1 MHPILARAERLTTYL
16 AAWLIVAV
24 LLAAVLTRQ
33 GLSWLEALAL
43 LLPMCLVYGFACLS
57 AWYVCRATPLTSP
70 GPPKPGPQGRA
81 GGGGSGVLRVLSSSA
96 LAAVIASGLWVEL
109 MRLWVSALVALPL
122 FTESAARYAGHDPL
136 LFAAGVFLFLLAL
149 TVHYLLLAFELAR
162 QAEQRQLRME
172 VLAREAELRALRAQ
186 LDPHFL
192 FNSLNSIS
200 ALTAVDPAGARR
212 MCVLLADFLRDTL
225 NISSRDQIPLV
236 EELALTDRFLG
247 IEQVRFGDRLQVE
260 RHVDGAAA
268 QCRVPPL
275 LLQPLVENAVTH
287 GIAGLLEGGVIRLD
301 VSRRDRRLSIAIEN
315 PRDAESRRT
324 SRPGVGLENVRQRL
338 IAMFG
343 ADARLDTRVEDACYR
358 VELAMP
364 CLTDD

>member
-24 LLAAVLTRQ
+24 LLAAVVTRQ
-33 GLSWLEALAL
+33 GLGWAEALAL

-57 AWYVCRATPLTSP
+57 AWYVCRATPLTS
-70 GPPKPGPQGRA
+70 
-81 GGGGSGVLRVLSSSA
+81 SGVLRVLSSSA
-96 LAAVIASGLWVEL
+96 LAAVIASGLWIAL
-109 MRLWVSALVALPL
+109 MRLWVSALVQLPP
-122 FTESAARYAGHDPL
+122 FAESAARYAGHEPL
-136 LFAAGVFLFLLAL
+136 LFAAGVLLFLLAL

-162 QAEQRQLRME
+162 EAEQRQLRME

-225 NISSRDQIPLV
+225 NVSSRNQIPLV

-301 VSRRDRRLSIAIEN
+301 VSRRDHRLSIAIEN
-315 PRDAESRRT
+315 PRDTDSPRAARR
-324 SRPGVGLENVRQRL
+324 GVGLENVRQRL
-338 IAMFG
+338 MAMFG
-343 ADARLDTRVEDACYR
+343 ADARLDARADDGRYR

>member
-16 AAWLIVAV
+16 VAWLIVAV
-24 LLAAVLTRQ
+24 LLAAVVTRQ

-57 AWYVCRATPLTSP
+57 AWYVCRATPLTS
-70 GPPKPGPQGRA
+70 
-81 GGGGSGVLRVLSSSA
+81 SGVLRVLSSSV
-96 LAAVIASGLWVEL
+96 LAAVIASGLWVAL
-109 MRLWVSALVALPL
+109 MRLWVSALVQLPP
-122 FTESAARYAGHDPL
+122 FAESAVRYTGHEPL
-136 LFAAGVFLFLLAL
+136 LFAAGVLLFLLAL

-200 ALTAVDPAGARR
+200 ALTALDPAGARR

-225 NISSRDQIPLV
+225 NVSSRNQIPLV

-301 VSRRDRRLSIAIEN
+301 VSRRDQRLSIAIEN
-315 PRDAESRRT
+315 PRDAESPRT
-324 SRPGVGLENVRQRL
+324 SRRGVGLENVRQRL
-338 IAMFG
+338 MAMFG
-343 ADARLDTRVEDACYR
+343 ADARLDTRADDGRYR

>member
-57 AWYVCRATPLTSP
+57 AWYVCRATPLTS
-70 GPPKPGPQGRA
+70 
-81 GGGGSGVLRVLSSSA
+81 SGVLRVLSSSA

-122 FTESAARYAGHDPL
+122 FTEAAARYAGHDPL
-136 LFAAGVFLFLLAL
+136 LFAAGVLLFLLAL

-192 FNSLNSIS
+192 FNGLNSIS

-225 NISSRDQIPLV
+225 NVSSRDRIPLV

-315 PRDAESRRT
+315 PRDIDSPRSGRR
-324 SRPGVGLENVRQRL
+324 GVGLENVRQRL

-343 ADARLDTRVEDACYR
+343 ADARIDTRADDARYR

-364 CLTDD
+364 CLIDD

>member
-33 GLSWLEALAL
+33 GLSWPEALAL
-43 LLPMCLVYGFACLS
+43 LLPMSLIYGFACLS
-57 AWYVCRATPLTSP
+57 AWYVCRATPLTS
-70 GPPKPGPQGRA
+70 
-81 GGGGSGVLRVLSSSA
+81 SGVARVLLSSTV
-96 LAAVIASGLWVEL
+96 AAVIASGLWVEL
-109 MRLWVSALVALPL
+109 MRLWISALVTLPV
-122 FTESAARYAGHDPL
+122 FTDSAARYAGHDPL
-136 LFAAGVFLFLLAL
+136 LFAAGVLLFLLAL

-225 NISSRDQIPLV
+225 NISSRDQISLV

-315 PRDAESRRT
+315 PRDTDSPRSGRR
-324 SRPGVGLENVRQRL
+324 GVGLENVRQRL

-343 ADARLDTRVEDACYR
+343 ADARIDTRADDGRYR

>member
-1 MHPILARAERLTTYL
+1 MHPILARVERLRVYL
-16 AAWLIVAV
+16 AAWLVVAV
-24 LLAAVLTRQ
+24 LLAAVVTRQ
-33 GLSWLEALAL
+33 GLGWLEALTL

-70 GPPKPGPQGRA
+70 GPPKPVTLGRA
-81 GGGGSGVLRVLSSSA
+81 SGGGSGVLRVLASST
-96 LAAVIASGLWVEL
+96 LAAVIASGLWVAL
-109 MRLWVSALVALPL
+109 MRLWVSAVVLLPP
-122 FTESAARYAGHDPL
+122 FAESGIRYAAHEPL
-136 LFAAGVFLFLLAL
+136 LYAAGVLLFLLAL

-162 QAEQRQLRME
+162 EAEQRQLRME

-200 ALTAVDPAGARR
+200 ALTAVDPMGARR
-212 MCVLLADFLRDTL
+212 MCMLLADFLRDTL
-225 NISSRDQIPLV
+225 SVSSRDRIPLV
-236 EELALTDRFLG
+236 EELALADRFLG
-247 IEQVRFGDRLQVE
+247 IEQVRFGDRLRIE

-301 VSRRDRRLSIAIEN
+301 VSRRDGRLSIAIEN
-315 PRDAESRRT
+315 PRDTESP
-324 SRPGVGLENVRQRL
+324 RPARHGVGLDNVRQRL
-338 IAMFG
+338 LAMFG
-343 ADARLDTRVEDACYR
+343 GTARLDTRADDGRYR
-358 VELAMP
+358 VELALP
-364 CLTDD
+364 CSTDD

>member
-57 AWYVCRATPLTSP
+57 AWYVCRATPLTS
-70 GPPKPGPQGRA
+70 
-81 GGGGSGVLRVLSSSA
+81 SGVLRVLSSSA

-122 FTESAARYAGHDPL
+122 FAGSAARYAGHDPL
-136 LFAAGVFLFLLAL
+136 LFAAGVLLFLLAL

-225 NISSRDQIPLV
+225 NVSSRESDSAGRGAGADRPLP
-236 EELALTDRFLG
+236 R

-287 GIAGLLEGGVIRLD
+287 GIAGLLEGGVIGSMSRAATSACRLP
-301 VSRRDRRLSIAIEN
+301 SRTRAI
-315 PRDAESRRT
+315 PDSPRT
-324 SRPGVGLENVRQRL
+324 SRRRASASRTSASG
-338 IAMFG
+338 
-343 ADARLDTRVEDACYR
+343 
-358 VELAMP
+358 
-364 CLTDD
+364 

>member
-1 MHPILARAERLTTYL
+1 MHPILARAERLTAYL
-16 AAWLIVAV
+16 AAWMIVAV
-24 LLAAVLTRQ
+24 LLAAVVTRQ
-33 GLSWLEALAL
+33 GLGWMEGLAL
-43 LLPMCLVYGFACLS
+43 LLPMCLVYGFVCLS

-70 GPPKPGPQGRA
+70 GPPRPLTQGRA
-81 GGGGSGVLRVLSSSA
+81 GGGGSGVSRVLASSA
-96 LAAVIASGLWVEL
+96 LAAVIASGLWIAL
-109 MRLWVSALVALPL
+109 MRLWVSALIQLPL
-122 FTESAARYAGHDPL
+122 FTESAIRYAGLEPL
-136 LFAAGVFLFLLAL
+136 LFAAGVLLFLLAL

-162 QAEQRQLRME
+162 EAEQRQLRME

-225 NISSRDQIPLV
+225 TVSSRSQISLV

-301 VSRRDRRLSIAIEN
+301 VSRRDQRLSIAIEN
-315 PRDAESRRT
+315 PRDTESP
-324 SRPGVGLENVRQRL
+324 RPARHGVGLENVRQRL
-338 IAMFG
+338 LTMFG
-343 ADARLDTRVEDACYR
+343 GDARLDTHTDDGRYR
-358 VELAMP
+358 VELALP

>member
-1 MHPILARAERLTTYL
+1 MHPILTRAERLTTYL
-16 AAWLIVAV
+16 TAWVVVAV
-24 LLAAVLTRQ
+24 LLAAVVTRQ
-33 GLSWLEALAL
+33 GLSWVEALAL
-43 LLPMCLVYGFACLS
+43 LLPICLVYGFVCLS
-57 AWYVCRATPLTSP
+57 AWYVCRATPLTS
-70 GPPKPGPQGRA
+70 
-81 GGGGSGVLRVLSSSA
+81 SGVLRVLSSSA
-96 LAAVIASGLWVEL
+96 LAAIIASGLWVAL
-109 MRLWVSALVALPL
+109 MRLWVSALVLLPL
-122 FTESAARYAGHDPL
+122 FTDSAALYAGLEPL
-136 LFAAGVFLFLLAL
+136 LFAAGVLLFLLAL

-162 QAEQRQLRME
+162 EAEQRQLRME

-225 NISSRDQIPLV
+225 NVSSRSQIPLV

-301 VSRRDRRLSIAIEN
+301 VSRQDQRLSIAIEN
-315 PRDAESRRT
+315 PRDTDSPRAARR
-324 SRPGVGLENVRQRL
+324 GVGLENVRQRL
-338 IAMFG
+338 MAMFG
-343 ADARLDTRVEDACYR
+343 GDARLDTRADDGRYR
-358 VELAMP
+358 VELALP

>member
-24 LLAAVLTRQ
+24 LLAAVVTRQ

-43 LLPMCLVYGFACLS
+43 LLPMCLVYGFMCLS

-70 GPPKPGPQGRA
+70 KPVPQDRV

-109 MRLWVSALVALPL
+109 MHLWVSALVAFPP
-122 FTESAARYAGHDPL
+122 FTESATHFAGHDPL
-136 LFAAGVFLFLLAL
+136 FFAAGVLLFLLAL

-225 NISSRDQIPLV
+225 NVSSRDQIPLV

-260 RHVDGAAA
+260 RHVDAAAA

-287 GIAGLLEGGVIRLD
+287 GIAHLLEGGTVR
-301 VSRRDRRLSIAIEN
+301 VAARRDGAWLRVVVEN
-315 PRDAESRRT
+315 PCDPD
-324 SRPGVGLENVRQRL
+324 RPARGGTGVGLANVR
-338 IAMFG
+338 
-343 ADARLDTRVEDACYR
+343 ARLRALHGGEATVSAEERGDQWVVEMT
-358 VELAMP
+358 MP
-364 CLTDD
+364 AVTGERT